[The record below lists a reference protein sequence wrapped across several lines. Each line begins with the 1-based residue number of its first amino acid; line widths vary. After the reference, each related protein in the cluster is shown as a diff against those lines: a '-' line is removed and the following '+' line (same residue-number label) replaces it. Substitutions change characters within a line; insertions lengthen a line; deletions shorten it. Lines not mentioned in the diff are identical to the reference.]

1 MLERLGPID
10 RTAGIPIISDNY
22 LNKLASLDNHK
33 IISKLV
39 WIILRQQY
47 DDINYLSNTILI
59 VVISGNST
67 TRTGQ

>member
-10 RTAGIPIISDNY
+10 RTPGISGFDNY
-22 LNKLASLDNHK
+22 LNKLANLDNHK